1 MRTGGGS
8 CGQCRVGKHAGAPR
22 LKQHYREHGGG
33 RRVGKHAGVPRLKQH
48 RGSIVEGAAWGSTPG
63 APPKA
68 SALGASQGLHV
79 ALKARAKSPGVDPP
93 PKLPSPKLPAWPT
106 GSGAAK
112 MARTARAAS
121 PQSSNRTPSVS
132 PGISPRAPAAT
143 PPPPQPPLAAARRS
157 PRPRPRRSRR
167 RRRRRR
173 SLGRRAGLT
182 HRPPCPGLFPS
193 SSDVAGLGAGA
204 AGQRHVICAIL
215 PSHVQCVSQLSS
227 YCPPPEIGGGG
238 PRTTISGAQGTLHG
252 APGRP
257 PPPKPT
263 QALKDRGPSYSQRK
277 HRQNVGQRLLPPTTK
292 VGVSCG
298 SRVISA

>member
-1 MRTGGGS
+1 MNTSGGSCGLRTGGGS

-112 MARTARAAS
+112 MARTARTAS

-132 PGISPRAPAAT
+132 PGHITPCACRHAT
-143 PPPPQPPLAAARRS
+143 TAAAASCRRAS
-157 PRPRPRRSRR
+157 LTQASSTPLPSSSSSSSAKPWPPSWLNPSPSLPGPLPLELRRGVVRLPPRPAPPRHLRHPSLPRPVRVPAVFVLPATRD
-167 RRRRRR
+167 RRRR
-173 SLGRRAGLT
+173 SQD
-182 HRPPCPGLFPS
+182 H
-193 SSDVAGLGAGA
+193 
-204 AGQRHVICAIL
+204 H
-215 PSHVQCVSQLSS
+215 
-227 YCPPPEIGGGG
+227 
-238 PRTTISGAQGTLHG
+238 
-252 APGRP
+252 
-257 PPPKPT
+257 
-263 QALKDRGPSYSQRK
+263 
-277 HRQNVGQRLLPPTTK
+277 
-292 VGVSCG
+292 
-298 SRVISA
+298 